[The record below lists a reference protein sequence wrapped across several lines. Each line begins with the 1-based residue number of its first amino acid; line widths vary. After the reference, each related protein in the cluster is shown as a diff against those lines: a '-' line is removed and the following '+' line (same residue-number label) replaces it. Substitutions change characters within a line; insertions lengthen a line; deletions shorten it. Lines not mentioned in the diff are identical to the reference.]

1 MPSGILPPE
10 LKAVECHNHRASM
23 GLFRPESGFYKF
35 GSQRIFVDARK
46 FIFQVTSLTSLSL
59 SLPTW
64 HLSQTLDLTRP
75 AGGTA

>member
-10 LKAVECHNHRASM
+10 LKAVECHTHRASM

-46 FIFQVTSLTSLSL
+46 FIFQVTFLTSLSP
-59 SLPTW
+59 SLPRW
-64 HLSQTLDLTRP
+64 HLSQTVDLIYS